1 MTSQSSTTARQVQA
15 WAAAQEVAESMSAVT
30 ETLSDAIDAAFT
42 AEPKSV
48 QMELLEEEENRR
60 IGGGDADWRNAG
72 KTVVTSQRV
81 LKQFGEEEG
90 SSEPS
95 SYSGTP
101 RPLRVSMTGI
111 ETEEEFE
118 VRRVIEAQN
127 SRTDARE
134 AVKVGAANADAATKA
149 LCVHFQRTTAKAA
162 SRMPK
167 QFVGFERRAFA
178 LSLWGTV
185 DI

>member
-1 MTSQSSTTARQVQA
+1 MQA

-60 IGGGDADWRNAG
+60 IGGGDTDWRNAG

-90 SSEPS
+90 RPSPHHTSERL
-95 SYSGTP
+95 G
-101 RPLRVSMTGI
+101 R
-111 ETEEEFE
+111 
-118 VRRVIEAQN
+118 
-127 SRTDARE
+127 
-134 AVKVGAANADAATKA
+134 
-149 LCVHFQRTTAKAA
+149 CVFR
-162 SRMPK
+162 
-167 QFVGFERRAFA
+167 
-178 LSLWGTV
+178 
-185 DI
+185 